1 MRTTSITVL
10 FAALAATGCGTADGD
25 APVNDGGGAVHD
37 AGGREDGGPSP
48 DDGGPQGDAGP
59 LSLCSSDVEVGPDV
73 RVFVPGLGT
82 LVSQPGQAGATI
94 AGAVTELGFGALPSG
109 TDAGGWPGDGSK
121 VHWLRIA
128 ADGGSE
134 WVVAGARL
142 PSGFAVQ
149 QGSAVSA
156 EYFYHFGGWSPSL
169 SALSLHVGGAL
180 AFYYGHGADPGT
192 LPLLDEVDVS
202 LGDALCKVETDCGDY
217 AQYEVRVS
225 LGGES
230 ATFGTQQEKTLGDY
244 DVWHPRT
251 ARQLQGPV
259 TCTDWFV
266 SDSTVVVTNKDA
278 LFQAPGASCHVTSF
292 STLPGVHIEIDDS
305 ACKFTLAQAMQGIT
319 FDYQVVVDHDVEGVT
334 PEKQDAGRCQSA
346 HASGLYLGEL
356 IAGGSE
362 RYCLCDTG
370 LCPNVSE
377 APKTLTAGAYPGTF
391 SWDGRNWEGPSD
403 TSNPEGPLFP
413 AGTYTF
419 EVKASGLAAD
429 GVFVVRGGL
438 TFTLE

>member
-10 FAALAATGCGTADGD
+10 FTALAAVGCGTADGD
-25 APVNDGGGAVHD
+25 APVNDGGGAAHD
-37 AGGREDGGPSP
+37 AGGEDAGAM
-48 DDGGPQGDAGP
+48 DDGGPQHGDAGS
-59 LSLCSSDVEVGPDV
+59 LSPCLNDVAVGPDV
-73 RVFVPGLGT
+73 RVFVTGSGT
-82 LVSQPGQAGATI
+82 LTSQPGQAAATI
-94 AGAVTELGFGALPSG
+94 AGTVTELGFGALPSG
-109 TDAGGWPGDGSK
+109 TAAGGWPGDGTK

-134 WVVAGARL
+134 WIVAGARL

-149 QGSAVSA
+149 QSSAVSA
-156 EYFYHFGGWSPSL
+156 EYYYYFGGWSPDL

-180 AFYYGHGADPGT
+180 AFYFGKGADPGT
-192 LPLLDEVDVS
+192 LPLLDEVHVS
-202 LGDALCKVETDCGDY
+202 LGEALCKVETDCGDY
-217 AQYEVRVS
+217 AQHEVRIS

-251 ARQLQGPV
+251 ARQLPGP
-259 TCTDWFV
+259 TPCSDWFV
-266 SDSTVVVTNKDA
+266 SDSAVVVTNKDE
-278 LFQAPGASCHVTSF
+278 LFAAPGASCHVTSF
-292 STLPGVHIEIDDS
+292 STLPGVHIEVDDS

-346 HASGLYLGEL
+346 HASGLYLGER

-362 RYCLCDTG
+362 RYCICDTG
-370 LCPNVSE
+370 LCQDVSE

-391 SWDGRNWEGPSD
+391 SWDGHNWEGPSD
-403 TSNPEGPLFP
+403 TSNPKGPLFP

-419 EVKASGLAAD
+419 EVKASGLAAEGAFD
-429 GVFVVRGGL
+429 VRGGL